1 MYVVLLPFFLQMVIV
16 IFLLSYTKDIYY
28 YSLVA
33 KSNIYSVFHQ
43 FQTLADC
50 QFSLKIKSIQTDW
63 GGEYRKLSIFFQTIS
78 VHYRLICP
86 HTHEQ
91 NDTVE
96 RRYRHIVETRLTF
109 LGQCKTSLQFWNYA
123 SETSIH
129 LINCMPILV
138 LENRSPFDFLFQ
150 WSPDYH
156 FCVLLGV
163 FAFFFCVPITI
174 IN

>member
-1 MYVVLLPFFLQMVIV
+1 MVIIMFV
-16 IFLLSYTKDIYY
+16 IFVDAYTKYIWH

-33 KSNIYSVFHQ
+33 KSDIYSVFHQ

-78 VHYRLICP
+78 VHHRLICP

-91 NDTVE
+91 NGTVE
-96 RRYRHIVETRLTF
+96 RRYRHIVETRLT
-109 LGQCKTSLQFWNYA
+109 LLRQSKTPLRFWNYA
-123 SETSIH
+123 SKTSIY
-129 LINCMPILV
+129 LINFMPILV

-150 WSPDYH
+150 RSPDYH
-156 FCVLLGV
+156 FCVLLGA
-163 FAFFFCVPITI
+163 FAFLFCVLITI